1 MQAEM
6 SNNIFVYEFKN
17 KSNSCGDFLSRKYLP
32 RHAALRLFIS
42 HCMTSILGSCSCYP
56 MLNILL

>member
-6 SNNIFVYEFKN
+6 SNNISVYEFKN
-17 KSNSCGDFLSRKYLP
+17 KSNSCGDFLSRKHLS

-42 HCMTSILGSCSCYP
+42 HCMTSILGLRS
-56 MLNILL
+56 LVL